1 MKLRRFPFLLAC
13 VGVFVALVA
22 SAAAGGTPKAGGAC
36 SKAGAKV
43 GGGPGITFVCTK
55 KNGKLRWQLLP
66 VHSGGNTGS
75 TSSGTPGG
83 GTSGSCPAGP
93 AVVNDARVC
102 SNGVASAGT
111 NCVATASEGNRIDE
125 AFAIDPSNSSVLYL
139 GVEDL
144 GVYKSTDGGAT
155 WNRSSTGLIGYP
167 RKDNPKLPCVNEM
180 GKIVIDPSNPSHLLL
195 ARVDSP
201 GTLSDSFSENAG
213 VFESL
218 NAGATWHQSTNN
230 PAINTYVH
238 DGLALG
244 DSNTW
249 YQGTYNSGPSNT
261 STPGANAPNKVGI
274 INKTSD
280 GGKTWQELPT
290 GLVAW
295 AGVQQLFVKP
305 GDPNTVVA
313 YTIARPILTT
323 PGGQN
328 TFDEGLGTITTVD
341 GGKTWTK
348 IENNLPSADK
358 APEDI
363 DVAPTAFS
371 HVFWI
376 AFGGGGAGFASADGG
391 RTFTASNGSFL
402 IARYDPHDSAGNT
415 LLGADTSG
423 NVSSS
428 ADNGHTWKQI
438 STIPAGSAGSA
449 RVSVIRWDPQH
460 AGTVYAGG
468 VYQGSGPRVPFLVRS
483 KDGGVTWQSVLDP
496 AALKP

>member
-1 MKLRRFPFLLAC
+1 MKLRRLPLLLCSLA
-13 VGVFVALVA
+13 VFVALVA
-22 SAAAGGTPKAGGAC
+22 SATAGGTPKVGGAC
-36 SKAGAKV
+36 SKAGSKV
-43 GGGPGITFVCTK
+43 GGGAGVTFVCTK
-55 KNGKLRWQLLP
+55 TAKGKLQWKLLP
-66 VHSGGNTGS
+66 SQSAGKTGAS
-75 TSSGTPGG
+75 GG
-83 GTSGSCPAGP
+83 GTSGSCSGP
-93 AVVNDARVC
+93 SVVNDVRVC
-102 SNGVASAGT
+102 SHGVASGGQD
-111 NCVATASEGNRIDE
+111 CVATASEGNRIDE

-144 GVYKSTDGGAT
+144 GVYKSTDAGAT
-155 WNRSSTGLIGYP
+155 WNRSSTGLVGYP

-201 GTLSDSFSENAG
+201 GTLKDSFSENAG

-218 NAGATWHQSTNN
+218 DAGRSWHQSSNN

-244 DSNTW
+244 DSKTW
-249 YQGTYNSGPSNT
+249 YQGTYNSGPSNS
-261 STPGANAPNKVGI
+261 STPGANAPNTVGV

-280 GGKTWQELPT
+280 GGKTWTELPT

-305 GDPNTVVA
+305 GDVNTVVA
-313 YTIARPILTT
+313 YTVARPILTT

-328 TFDEGLGTITTVD
+328 TFVEGLGTIMTVD

-348 IENNLPSADK
+348 VENNLPSADK
-358 APEDI
+358 APQDV

-376 AFGGGGAGFASADGG
+376 AFNTGGAGDFSSADGG
-391 RTFTASNGSFL
+391 RTFTAASNTNLS
-402 IARYDPHDSAGNT
+402 IARYDPHDAAGNT

-423 NVSSS
+423 DVSSS
-428 ADNGHTWKQI
+428 ANNGLTWKQI
-438 STIPAGSAGSA
+438 STIPPGSAGSA
-449 RVSVIRWDPQH
+449 RVSVIRWDPLQ

-468 VYQGSGPRVPFLVRS
+468 VYQGSGPRVPFLLRS
-483 KDGGVTWQSVLDP
+483 KDGGVTWQSILDP
-496 AALKP
+496 ATLKP